1 MNVSAVLNALL
12 VLGLVGWVLYR
23 QTIARPVVAR
33 RLWILPGILVVIGIA
48 AISHVDNGN
57 LSATAT
63 LYLAIDLVASVVFG
77 AVRGYYVRV
86 FERDG
91 VMWRQGGAVTLALWV
106 VSIGIRVVVAIFAGR
121 AGAGNVSNASLE
133 LALGITLLAQNGVV
147 ALRGSRMG
155 IPFAT
160 DDSLRRRT
168 SRIRS
173 GDTR

>member
-23 QTIARPVVAR
+23 QTIPRPMVAR

-57 LSATAT
+57 LSATAI
-63 LYLAIDLVASVVFG
+63 LYVAIDLIASVVLG

-121 AGAGNVSNASLE
+121 ARVGNVSNASLE

-160 DDSLRRRT
+160 DDSLLRRT
-168 SRIRS
+168 SRPRS